1 MKSLLLKII
10 NIIAVIVLMYLL
22 ANRYMSWGINEYS
35 VLMFASISGF
45 AMVMLINSL
54 IGIGNKV
61 IITPNTVY
69 FLFVFLFGYSFI
81 PLSNA
86 NEQIEIDTFIVLFF
100 SVFFFLTGIYIGK
113 GIKLKISPLP
123 IQTNI
128 RILIFRLTFIF
139 SFIVFLLECARV
151 GFIPLFNMFSVNVYE
166 QMSENAIP
174 ILHYFV
180 QMVNILP
187 ILAYILHKKNLISSN
202 ERNIV
207 LAGCAFIM
215 LNSLSRQTWVLTII
229 CFGVYYMFYYVLSKK
244 KFLIVLFLTL
254 ILFLGIGAIR
264 LLTITYDDRSN
275 VEYLKDYSDIDYDAN
290 LVEVYL
296 GLYSTNNFTT
306 LKRFV
311 KTADDANYLGLGVY
325 TFKPVFTLLGLSK
338 FDSFDINKDLDSFSA
353 LGTYAIEPYLDF
365 GLIGV
370 IFINLFYGI
379 FVSYTYKRYREGKE
393 RWIVPWGVMAFCL
406 VMAAFTNFFN
416 TFFVWFVLTLNFL
429 ILAPSNNYGKK

>member
-1 MKSLLLKII
+1 
-10 NIIAVIVLMYLL
+10 
-22 ANRYMSWGINEYS
+22 
-35 VLMFASISGF
+35 
-45 AMVMLINSL
+45 
-54 IGIGNKV
+54 
-61 IITPNTVY
+61 
-69 FLFVFLFGYSFI
+69 
-81 PLSNA
+81 
-86 NEQIEIDTFIVLFF
+86 
-100 SVFFFLTGIYIGK
+100 
-113 GIKLKISPLP
+113 
-123 IQTNI
+123 
-128 RILIFRLTFIF
+128 
-139 SFIVFLLECARV
+139 
-151 GFIPLFNMFSVNVYE
+151 
-166 QMSENAIP
+166 
-174 ILHYFV
+174 
-180 QMVNILP
+180 
-187 ILAYILHKKNLISSN
+187 
-202 ERNIV
+202 
-207 LAGCAFIM
+207 
-215 LNSLSRQTWVLTII
+215 
-229 CFGVYYMFYYVLSKK
+229 MFYYVLSKK

-429 ILAPSNNYGKK
+429 ILAPSNNYGKNNILYIVILYNQKFEDTNVYISLLSKIDSIEDIYIWDNSINHHLNGNLSSKGYNYIFQTKIEELVIRIIED